1 MSLEPLISVLI
12 NCRNEEKLISKSIK
26 SVLDQSYKN
35 IELIV
40 WDDASTDNTI
50 SIIKSFDDQRIKLF
64 KNKTHLGLG
73 PSRCKAIDELK
84 GDFIAILDADDEMT
98 NNRIEKQVKE
108 FLKNSNLGLLGS
120 WVKFKDVN
128 GKTIKKSSINK
139 VFNNSKNNKQ
149 IKEKML
155 YKNIFAN
162 SSLMYRK
169 DSALNVGWYSNEL
182 EYAQDYDLSLKIINL
197 YDCKIL
203 KEFLTFITIRK
214 DSMTQSNDLK
224 EIRINEQIKILEK
237 CKLEFKIDEKSAFII
252 SREIAFN
259 KLKLDLLTDLY
270 LITKLFLILKT
281 VWKYPTLIISRLF

>member
-108 FLKNSNLGLLGS
+108 FLKNSNL
-120 WVKFKDVN
+120 
-128 GKTIKKSSINK
+128 
-139 VFNNSKNNKQ
+139 
-149 IKEKML
+149 
-155 YKNIFAN
+155 
-162 SSLMYRK
+162 
-169 DSALNVGWYSNEL
+169 
-182 EYAQDYDLSLKIINL
+182 
-197 YDCKIL
+197 
-203 KEFLTFITIRK
+203 
-214 DSMTQSNDLK
+214 
-224 EIRINEQIKILEK
+224 
-237 CKLEFKIDEKSAFII
+237 
-252 SREIAFN
+252 
-259 KLKLDLLTDLY
+259 
-270 LITKLFLILKT
+270 
-281 VWKYPTLIISRLF
+281 PP

>member
-1 MSLEPLISVLI
+1 MSLEPLISVLM